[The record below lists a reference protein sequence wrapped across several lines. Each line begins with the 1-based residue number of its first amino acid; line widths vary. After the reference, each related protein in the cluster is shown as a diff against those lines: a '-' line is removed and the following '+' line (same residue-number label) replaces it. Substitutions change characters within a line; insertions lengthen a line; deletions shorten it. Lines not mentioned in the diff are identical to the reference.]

1 MQYIILMKIN
11 LSKCTQVNVLGY
23 LSTTR
28 TSQSFMSWGTG
39 ATARTSRN
47 PGPDIGGQIASN
59 RFQARV
65 RGR

>member
-1 MQYIILMKIN
+1 MYWATVHYSYQ
-11 LSKCTQVNVLGY
+11 SVLYELGD
-23 LSTTR
+23 R
-28 TSQSFMSWGTG
+28 